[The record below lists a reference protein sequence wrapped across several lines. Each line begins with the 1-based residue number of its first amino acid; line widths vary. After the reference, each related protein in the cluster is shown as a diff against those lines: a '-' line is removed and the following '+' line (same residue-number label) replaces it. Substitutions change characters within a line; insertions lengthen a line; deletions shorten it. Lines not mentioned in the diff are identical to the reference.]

1 MMNNHWPNGQ
11 ANGMFMPN
19 APTHLNPAM
28 FSNNNNNSTGNN
40 SNNTNSNGD
49 GIGNSN
55 NTNSLHPHQLN
66 LNQNFDVN
74 GYGMSNN
81 GGAAGIV
88 SNPTPPQ
95 GQPFQQPSF
104 NPASVVPAKRPHDG
118 MSGSPTQGQP
128 QQLPPGS
135 RAQTPSS
142 YNQFQGGQQPNMG
155 QFANAPT
162 PYQHLQ
168 QPGSNNATPSPTMQS
183 QPFRPPG
190 QQPQQQQSQPQP
202 QQQQQQQ
209 QGQQPRI
216 NTASPSPFP
225 QQQMNYG
232 NQMSPL
238 PPTPTQQNM
247 MQQQQGQ
254 MGAFPQQGYGMAGP
268 GMSAQAMQS
277 MQMRMPNAAA
287 NMTPEQRAYQMQLM
301 QKQQQMRNSGMMPSR
316 NVAAPQSGPMG
327 QFPGQQP
334 APSQAANGVP
344 GNQTALTPQ
353 QQQHRQ
359 MHDQKRRQ
367 FLQALTQMAQQQGRQ
382 FNPLPNIG
390 GKQVD
395 LYALW
400 SAVVS
405 TGGSQKIEAGRQWPM
420 MAMRLGFNQ
429 AQYPTAGDE
438 LKQLYM
444 TGIYTYEQL
453 WFQSKRV
460 QDPARQN
467 QQQVPGGAAPALQQG
482 QQQQPQQPQ
491 QQPQQSPIKTTA
503 TATGNQP
510 FQQYPPSQQ
519 NQLPHPQSTPVQSNA
534 SLAVNGLTT
543 PRQMMT
549 GPGSLQHRRG
559 SSLKK
564 TDQLTPQPELH
575 PNSAAIAA
583 ATAAAANSPL
593 VNKQQQQQQHFQ
605 QRQQQQQQQQQQQ
618 PSQPQHMQQFQQ
630 QQYPPQQ
637 QQSQHLQRPPSVKR
651 ESLPGDNAS
660 GVVMGGPLMKSEELP
675 LSTNYLPQSHHLL
688 NPTNPSYGGYDIPA
702 LDAVAS
708 TIVRATP
715 PSPAVED
722 LAYVD
727 IRGLTMGLASGIH
740 TEVRY
745 ALDALAVLSND
756 QRIALNLDGCE
767 ELLDALVDCGE
778 GELEILLQA
787 FSTSPTSGD
796 VGTVDGDGKNEEK
809 VTGEQTLSHDRS
821 SSLASESL
829 PSYEALLR
837 GSKLESFSLLPTSTS
852 AKGTF
857 ASTPSLGTADYT
869 LDRAA
874 EKIIA
879 ITTILR
885 NFSFYEV
892 NHRLLTDEA
901 VVSWFAKVIEGISL
915 RRKSGEE
922 DAPLFL
928 RSFFNTQDFYKDAII
943 FLSNV
948 TQSLEL
954 PNKDVARKILLF
966 LLAFAPEYSA
976 DGHDVE
982 HVSGGRESSM
992 FSEILKSLQSPGSHS
1007 NGTDKNNSETDSP
1020 MSRPRKSLVFPSFNP
1035 SVHRYLPPAVD
1046 CLAKLLAR
1054 QEPNRELYRQIF
1066 HFNTSSAYQRPTNQQ
1081 HPLDLLTR
1089 SFALAVSV
1097 LPDRTQNSSASA
1109 AAAAAA
1115 ISDADAGSIGSIAPS
1130 NIQQRIVEARK
1141 AYLAQGM
1148 LAADI
1153 LSSLAPAPSS
1163 NASSSTTGANNM
1175 ATSSN
1180 GGAVADGNGSSSS
1193 AGNGSNDTVPV
1204 NIGRELA
1211 RAWLQSEDGW
1221 AVGLVKLAGL
1231 LSMTE
1236 SLAPTLPTPAPA
1248 KGRGA
1253 AANLGGPDGSGAAAA
1268 MNIDPESSKL
1278 ITFRALSML
1287 KRLVGR
1293 AGTSEKSGSSSSSTT
1308 STTKLSPTMANG
1320 PLAAALVSTK
1330 SEIDD
1335 LPASSPTF
1343 PTSTSSTART
1353 APSAFVRP
1361 KWEGMPFAHAI
1372 LGAVTQP
1379 QVDKVALGLLC
1390 DLHEIVLA

>member
-1 MMNNHWPNGQ
+1 MMNTQWPNGQ
-11 ANGMFMPN
+11 ANGMFMPA

-28 FSNNNNNSTGNN
+28 FSNNGNN
-40 SNNTNSNGD
+40 SNISNNNGD
-49 GIGNSN
+49 NGMSN
-55 NTNSLHPHQLN
+55 NTNTLHPHQLN
-66 LNQNFDVN
+66 MNQNFDVN
-74 GYGMSNN
+74 GYGISNT
-81 GGAAGIV
+81 GGTGMPQ
-88 SNPTPPQ
+88 NHTPPQ

-118 MSGSPTQGQP
+118 MSGSPTGGQP

-142 YNQFQGGQQPNMG
+142 YNQFQGGQQPNMS

-168 QPGSNNATPSPTMQS
+168 QPGSNNATPSPTMQN
-183 QPFRPPG
+183 QPFRPPS
-190 QQPQQQQSQPQP
+190 QQPQLSQPQS
-202 QQQQQQQ
+202 QQQQQQ

-232 NQMSPL
+232 NQMSPVSA
-238 PPTPTQQNM
+238 TPNQQNM

-254 MGAFPQQGYGMAGP
+254 MGGFPQQGYGMAGQ

-277 MQMRMPNAAA
+277 MQMRMPNATA

-301 QKQQQMRNSGMMPSR
+301 AKQQQMRAAGMMPAR
-316 NVAAPQSGPMG
+316 NVAAPQ
-327 QFPGQQP
+327 PGQMNQMNNF
-334 APSQAANGVP
+334 AGQQQAASQVPNGMA
-344 GNQTALTPQ
+344 GNPTGLTPQ

-359 MHDQKRRQ
+359 MHNQKRQ
-367 FLQALTQMAQQQGRQ
+367 QLLQTLTQMAQQQGRP
-382 FNPLPNIG
+382 FNPLPTIG

-405 TGGSQKIEAGRQWPM
+405 NGGSQKIEAGRQWPM

-429 AQYPTAGDE
+429 AQYPTAGEE
-438 LKQLYM
+438 LKQMYM
-444 TGIYTYEQL
+444 SGISGYEQL
-453 WFQSKRV
+453 WFQQKRA
-460 QDPARQN
+460 QDPARQG
-467 QQQVPGGAAPALQQG
+467 QQQMPGGAATGLQQA
-482 QQQQPQQPQ
+482 QQQPQQNQQLSQ
-491 QQPQQSPIKTTA
+491 QQPQQSPIKTA
-503 TATGNQP
+503 SNNPP

-519 NQLPHPQSTPVQSNA
+519 NQVQHPQSTPVQSNA

-543 PRQMMT
+543 PQQMMG
-549 GPGSLQHRRG
+549 GPGNLQHRRG
-559 SSLKK
+559 SSLRK
-564 TDQLTPQPELH
+564 TDQLTPQPELN
-575 PNSAAIAA
+575 PNSAGM
-583 ATAAAANSPL
+583 AAANSPSG
-593 VNKQQQQQQHFQ
+593 NKQQQQQFQ
-605 QRQQQQQQQQQQQ
+605 QRQQLHQQQM
-618 PSQPQHMQQFQQ
+618 SQPQHMQQFPQ
-630 QQYPPQQ
+630 QQYPPPTPQQ
-637 QQSQHLQRPPSVKR
+637 QQHQRAPSVKR
-651 ESLPGDNAS
+651 ESLTGDGAPA
-660 GVVMGGPLMKSEELP
+660 VAMAGPLMKSEEP
-675 LSTNYLPQSHHLL
+675 LSTNYEPSSRHLL

-708 TIVRATP
+708 MIVRATP

-727 IRGLTMGLASGIH
+727 IRGLTNGLASGIH
-740 TEVRY
+740 AEVRY
-745 ALDALAVLSND
+745 ALDTLAVLSND
-756 QRIALNLDGCE
+756 QRIALSLDHCE
-767 ELLDALVDCGE
+767 ELLDALIDCGE
-778 GELEILLQA
+778 EEVKTLLQA
-787 FSTSPTSGD
+787 FSTSSSGD
-796 VGTVDGDGKNEEK
+796 DTAVHSDAQDEDKAASGQHSSHEGT
-809 VTGEQTLSHDRS
+809 SA
-821 SSLASESL
+821 LASDLL

-837 GSKLESFSLLPTSTS
+837 GSKLESFSLLPTSTLS
-852 AKGTF
+852 SKATSEKSVFG
-857 ASTPSLGTADYT
+857 ASHSLGTLDYT
-869 LDRAA
+869 FDRAA

-892 NHRLLTDEA
+892 NHRLLTDET
-901 VVSWFAKVIEGISL
+901 VISWFAKVIEGISL
-915 RRKSGEE
+915 RSSTSGDEE
-922 DAPLFL
+922 ILFL

-954 PNKDVARKILLF
+954 PNQDVARRILIF
-966 LLAFAPEYSA
+966 LLAFAPELGVDEREADSA
-976 DGHDVE
+976 STSHG
-982 HVSGGRESSM
+982 SSL
-992 FSEILKSLQSPGSHS
+992 FSEVLSSLQSHG
-1007 NGTDKNNSETDSP
+1007 NDKSKDSVDVDAQSP
-1020 MSRPRKSLVFPSFNP
+1020 KTRKSLIFPSFNP
-1035 SVHRYLPPAVD
+1035 SIHRYLPPAVD

-1054 QEPNRELYRQIF
+1054 QDPNREFYRQIF
-1066 HFNTSSAYQRPTNQQ
+1066 HFNPASPQRPSNQQ

-1089 SFALAVSV
+1089 AFALAVSV

-1109 AAAAAA
+1109 AAVT
-1115 ISDADAGSIGSIAPS
+1115 DADAIGIISPT

-1153 LSSLAPAPSS
+1153 LSGLAPAPSS
-1163 NASSSTTGANNM
+1163 STASSGNTTASN
-1175 ATSSN
+1175 SS
-1180 GGAVADGNGSSSS
+1180 GGAAGESNGSSGDKVN
-1193 AGNGSNDTVPV
+1193 ASNDVFSV

-1211 RAWLQSEDGW
+1211 RSWLQSEDGW

-1236 SLAPTLPTPAPA
+1236 SIGPVAPTPAPA

-1253 AANLGGPDGSGAAAA
+1253 AAAHGGPDPTLA

-1287 KRLVGR
+1287 KRLVSRVG
-1293 AGTSEKSGSSSSSTT
+1293 GDKSSSSTS
-1308 STTKLSPTMANG
+1308 STTKPSSTANG
-1320 PLAAALVSTK
+1320 SLSASTSSLASGME
-1330 SEIDD
+1330 EISS
-1335 LPASSPTF
+1335 SSPTF
-1343 PTSTSSTART
+1343 PDSNARSSTKSPPLT
-1353 APSAFVRP
+1353 LVRP

-1390 DLHEIVLA
+1390 DLHEIVLT

>member
-1 MMNNHWPNGQ
+1 MMNTHWPNGQ
-11 ANGMFMPN
+11 ANGMFMPS

-28 FSNNNNNSTGNN
+28 FSNSTSNNGNN
-40 SNNTNSNGD
+40 SNINSSNGD
-49 GIGNSN
+49 NTMSN
-55 NTNSLHPHQLN
+55 NANTLHPHQLN
-66 LNQNFDVN
+66 MNQNFDVN
-74 GYGMSNN
+74 GYGMSNSA
-81 GGAAGIV
+81 GATGIAQ
-88 SNPTPPQ
+88 NPTPPQ

-118 MSGSPTQGQP
+118 MSGSPTPGQP
-128 QQLPPGS
+128 QQLPSGS

-142 YNQFQGGQQPNMG
+142 YNQFQGSQQPNMG

-168 QPGSNNATPSPTMQS
+168 QPGSNNATPSPTMQN
-183 QPFRPPG
+183 QPFRPPS
-190 QQPQQQQSQPQP
+190 QQPQLSQSQSQQQQS
-202 QQQQQQQ
+202 

-225 QQQMNYG
+225 QQQINYG
-232 NQMSPL
+232 NQMSPVSS
-238 PPTPTQQNM
+238 TPTQQNM

-254 MGAFPQQGYGMAGP
+254 MGAFPQQGYGMAGQ

-301 QKQQQMRNSGMMPSR
+301 AKQQQMRASGMMPGR
-316 NVAAPQSGPMG
+316 NVAAPQPG
-327 QFPGQQP
+327 QMNNFPGQQT
-334 APSQAANGVP
+334 AAAQVPNGMS
-344 GNQTALTPQ
+344 GNPTALTPQ

-359 MHDQKRRQ
+359 MHNQKRQ
-367 FLQALTQMAQQQGRQ
+367 QLLQTLTQMAQQQGRQ
-382 FNPLPNIG
+382 FNPLPTIG

-405 TGGSQKIEAGRQWPM
+405 NGGSQKIEAGRQWPM

-429 AQYPTAGDE
+429 AQYPNAGEE
-438 LKQLYM
+438 LKQMYM
-444 TGIYTYEQL
+444 SGISGYEQL
-453 WFQSKRV
+453 WFQQKRA
-460 QDPARQN
+460 QDPARQG
-467 QQQVPGGAAPALQQG
+467 QQQMPGGAATGLQQA
-482 QQQQPQQPQ
+482 QQQPQQVQQPTQ
-491 QQPQQSPIKTTA
+491 QQPQQSPIKTA
-503 TATGNQP
+503 PSNPP
-510 FQQYPPSQQ
+510 FQQYPPNQQ
-519 NQLPHPQSTPVQSNA
+519 NQAQQHPQSTPVQSNA

-543 PRQMMT
+543 PQQMMG

-559 SSLKK
+559 SSLRK
-564 TDQLTPQPELH
+564 TEQLTPQPEIH

-583 ATAAAANSPL
+583 ATAAAASSPSA
-593 VNKQQQQQQHFQ
+593 NKQQQQQFQ
-605 QRQQQQQQQQQQQ
+605 QRQQLHQQQL
-618 PSQPQHMQQFQQ
+618 SQSQHMQPFPQ
-630 QQYPPQQ
+630 QQYPPPTPQQ
-637 QQSQHLQRPPSVKR
+637 QQHQRPPTAKR
-651 ESLPGDNAS
+651 ESLPGDATP
-660 GVVMGGPLMKSEELP
+660 GVGISGPLMKLEEP
-675 LSTNYLPQSHHLL
+675 LSTNYEPSSSHLL
-688 NPTNPSYGGYDIPA
+688 SATNPSYGGYDIPA

-708 TIVRATP
+708 VIVRATP

-727 IRGLTMGLASGIH
+727 IRGLTNGLASGIH
-740 TEVRY
+740 AEVRY
-745 ALDALAVLSND
+745 ALDTLAVLSND
-756 QRIALNLDGCE
+756 QRIALSLDHCE
-767 ELLDALVDCGE
+767 ELLDALIDCGE
-778 GELEILLQA
+778 DEVEVLLQA
-787 FSTSPTSGD
+787 FSALPSDDDVAVQGNAQDEAGTASAQPSSNGSTSA
-796 VGTVDGDGKNEEK
+796 
-809 VTGEQTLSHDRS
+809 
-821 SSLASESL
+821 LASDSL

-837 GSKLESFSLLPTSTS
+837 GSRLESFSLLPTSTLSTSMAS
-852 AKGTF
+852 ARSVF
-857 ASTPSLGTADYT
+857 ASSRSLGTLDYT

-892 NHRLLTDEA
+892 NHRLLTDEI
-901 VVSWFAKVIEGISL
+901 VISWFAKVIEGISL
-915 RRKSGEE
+915 RNSTGGDGET
-922 DAPLFL
+922 LFL

-954 PNKDVARKILLF
+954 PNQDVARKILLF
-966 LLAFAPEYSA
+966 LLAFAPECA
-976 DGHDVE
+976 PDGHDAN
-982 HVSGGRESSM
+982 HAAAGHGSSM
-992 FSEILKSLQSPGSHS
+992 FSEVLNSLQAPG
-1007 NGTDKNNSETDSP
+1007 GTGSDKTKDGVEANTQ
-1020 MSRPRKSLVFPSFNP
+1020 RIRKSLIFPSFNP
-1035 SVHRYLPPAVD
+1035 SIHRYLPPAVD

-1054 QEPNRELYRQIF
+1054 QDPNREFYRQIF
-1066 HFNTSSAYQRPTNQQ
+1066 HFNASAAQRPSNQQ

-1089 SFALAVSV
+1089 AFALAVSV

-1115 ISDADAGSIGSIAPS
+1115 ISDTDAGSIGIIAPS

-1163 NASSSTTGANNM
+1163 SNASSGNITAP
-1175 ATSSN
+1175 ASN
-1180 GGAVADGNGSSSS
+1180 GGATGEVSVSGSEKVN
-1193 AGNGSNDTVPV
+1193 ASNDVISV

-1221 AVGLVKLAGL
+1221 AAGLVKLAGL
-1231 LSMTE
+1231 LSITE
-1236 SLAPTLPTPAPA
+1236 TVGPVAPAPTPA
-1248 KGRGA
+1248 KSGRGA
-1253 AANLGGPDGSGAAAA
+1253 AAGLGGPDAALA

-1287 KRLVGR
+1287 KRLVSRVGGDKN
-1293 AGTSEKSGSSSSSTT
+1293 AASSPATAKSSSTANGSLSGSSSSAGLET
-1308 STTKLSPTMANG
+1308 
-1320 PLAAALVSTK
+1320 
-1330 SEIDD
+1330 DD
-1335 LPASSPTF
+1335 LSSPTF
-1343 PTSTSSTART
+1343 PAASGDSKTRSRT
-1353 APSAFVRP
+1353 PPPTFVRP

-1390 DLHEIVLA
+1390 DLHEIVLT

>member
-1 MMNNHWPNGQ
+1 
-11 ANGMFMPN
+11 
-19 APTHLNPAM
+19 
-28 FSNNNNNSTGNN
+28 
-40 SNNTNSNGD
+40 
-49 GIGNSN
+49 
-55 NTNSLHPHQLN
+55 
-66 LNQNFDVN
+66 
-74 GYGMSNN
+74 MSNN

-190 QQPQQQQSQPQP
+190 QQPQQQQPQPQP
-202 QQQQQQQ
+202 QQQQQQQQQQ

-268 GMSAQAMQS
+268 GMTAQAMQS

-444 TGIYTYEQL
+444 TGIYSYEQL

-543 PRQMMT
+543 PQQMMT

-559 SSLKK
+559 SSLRK

-593 VNKQQQQQQHFQ
+593 
-605 QRQQQQQQQQQQQ
+605 
-618 PSQPQHMQQFQQ
+618 
-630 QQYPPQQ
+630 
-637 QQSQHLQRPPSVKR
+637 QSQHLQRPPSVKR

-787 FSTSPTSGD
+787 FSTSPTSD
-796 VGTVDGDGKNEEK
+796 D
-809 VTGEQTLSHDRS
+809 
-821 SSLASESL
+821 SL

-966 LLAFAPEYSA
+966 LLAFAPEYKA
-976 DGHDVE
+976 
-982 HVSGGRESSM
+982 
-992 FSEILKSLQSPGSHS
+992 
-1007 NGTDKNNSETDSP
+1007 DSP

-1163 NASSSTTGANNM
+1163 NASSSTAGANNM
-1175 ATSSN
+1175 ATSSS
-1180 GGAVADGNGSSSS
+1180 GGA
-1193 AGNGSNDTVPV
+1193 
-1204 NIGRELA
+1204 LA

-1221 AVGLVKLAGL
+1221 AVGLVKLAG
-1231 LSMTE
+1231 
-1236 SLAPTLPTPAPA
+1236 
-1248 KGRGA
+1248 A
-1253 AANLGGPDGSGAAAA
+1253 AANLGGPDGSGAVAA

-1293 AGTSEKSGSSSSSTT
+1293 AGTSEK
-1308 STTKLSPTMANG
+1308 K
-1320 PLAAALVSTK
+1320 
-1330 SEIDD
+1330 IDD